1 MPRVK
6 RGTGHVKH
14 RKNILKRTKG
24 FEGGR
29 KKLIK
34 LAKTAATKAGA
45 HAYRDRRGK
54 KRITRALWQVKINA
68 AVRKYDFSYST
79 FMGALKKHNI
89 SLDRKILAEIAEYHP
104 QAFEKIVAAVK

>member
-6 RGTGHVKH
+6 RGTRRIKR
-14 RKNILKRTKG
+14 RKNILQHTKG

-29 KKLIK
+29 KSLVK

-45 HAYRDRRGK
+45 HAYRDRRNK
-54 KRITRALWQVKINA
+54 KRTTRALWQVKINA
-68 AVRKYDFSYST
+68 ATRKHDVSFSA

-89 SLDRKILAEIAEYHP
+89 NLDRKILAEIAEYHP
-104 QAFEKIVAAVK
+104 NIFAKIVAKAK